1 MKDQNK
7 LQERQAENKK
17 KLMNAAIQIIE
28 KDGIDK
34 ITVRNVCKEAGV
46 ATGLFYYYFQNKDE
60 LLLAF
65 IMDNS
70 FDECEL
76 TTPLNDISGRITE
89 LFSVLI
95 NQYLSFGK
103 SFMCSFFTPTNK
115 KLAEYM
121 NSNETHFIP
130 GSLLAR
136 CEKELLSAQS
146 AGYFSEDVN
155 AHSLTGEL
163 CILSKGIFFEYCL
176 SDDTFDI
183 YGQFQKM
190 IDIYLKG
197 YN

>member
-17 KLMNAAIQIIE
+17 KLMDAAKQIIE
-28 KDGIDK
+28 RDGIDK

-70 FDECEL
+70 FDECKL
-76 TTPLNDISGRITE
+76 SIPLSDIAERITE
-89 LFSVLI
+89 LFYVLVD
-95 NQYLSFGK
+95 QYLSFGK
-103 SFMCSFFTPTNK
+103 NFLCSFFTPTNK
-115 KLAEYM
+115 TLAEYM
-121 NSNETHFIP
+121 NSTEAQFIP

-136 CEKELLSAQS
+136 CEQELIDAQS
-146 AGYFSEDVN
+146 EGYLPETVD
-155 AHSLTGEL
+155 AHALTGEL

-176 SDDTFDI
+176 SDDSFDI
-183 YGQFQKM
+183 YGQFRKM
-190 IDIYLKG
+190 VCVYIDGSK
-197 YN
+197 